1 MKKTNKPAKSPA
13 PATKPAAPAAKS
25 SVAVKPT
32 VPVKSA
38 PAPKAAAAPAPRAK
52 SAATKRPAANRPA
65 APAPSPAPISPAA
78 AAPAS
83 APTPAPAATTIHVH
97 FDVGFGNRLV
107 IRGDG
112 AGLSWEQ
119 GFPLENLSATLWS
132 ITLGRP
138 TRPVAFKVL
147 INDELWCEGADYV
160 VEPGATLA
168 VTPTFANW

>member
-32 VPVKSA
+32 APVKSA
-38 PAPKAAAAPAPRAK
+38 PAPKASAAAAPLAK
-52 SAATKRPAANRPA
+52 KPATKRPAASRPA

-78 AAPAS
+78 AA
-83 APTPAPAATTIHVH
+83 PAPAATTIHVH